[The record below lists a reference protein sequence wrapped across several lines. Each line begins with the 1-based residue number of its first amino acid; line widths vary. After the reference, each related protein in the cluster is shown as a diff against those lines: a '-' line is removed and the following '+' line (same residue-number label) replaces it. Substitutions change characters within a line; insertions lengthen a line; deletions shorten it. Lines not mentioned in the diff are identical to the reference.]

1 MSSGGL
7 KIVSEA
13 NLGRLYTSNN
23 RRQGEEKYKEVLVC
37 VDHSLTPTT
46 SATAVRQDD
55 SNSMEHILS
64 DSTNIFRGGSSQQQQ
79 QQEQRTFYNMDSKSW
94 QGGFATV
101 VSPPAEEERR
111 AQSPIFVAAE
121 TTPSPPAVAVGGRSR
136 GGGRRPTI
144 KVLIKGF
151 SVLILSLSQCSGS
164 ASGTGSVCFWAS
176 WIRIRILLVRIR
188 ILP

>member
-13 NLGRLYTSNN
+13 NLGRLLTNN
-23 RRQGEEKYKEVLVC
+23 SRRLGGEEKYKEVLVC

-46 SATAVRQDD
+46 PATTVRQDD

-64 DSTNIFRGGSSQQQQ
+64 DSTNIFRGGSSQHQ

-101 VSPPAEEERR
+101 VSPPAEEVRR
-111 AQSPIFVAAE
+111 EQSPVFVAAE
-121 TTPSPPAVAVGGRSR
+121 TTPSPPAVGGRSR

-144 KVLIKGF
+144 KVFIKGF
-151 SVLILSLSQCSGS
+151 SILM
-164 ASGTGSVCFWAS
+164 
-176 WIRIRILLVRIR
+176 
-188 ILP
+188 

>member
-13 NLGRLYTSNN
+13 NLGRLLTSNS
-23 RRQGEEKYKEVLVC
+23 RRLGEEKYKEVLVC

-46 SATAVRQDD
+46 PAITVRQDD

-64 DSTNIFRGGSSQQQQ
+64 DSTNIFRSGSSQQQ

-111 AQSPIFVAAE
+111 EQSPIFVAAE
-121 TTPSPPAVAVGGRSR
+121 TTPSPPAVGGRSR

-151 SVLILSLSQCSGS
+151 SISM
-164 ASGTGSVCFWAS
+164 
-176 WIRIRILLVRIR
+176 
-188 ILP
+188 

>member
-13 NLGRLYTSNN
+13 NLGRLLTTSNS
-23 RRQGEEKYKEVLVC
+23 RRPGEEKYKEVLVC
-37 VDHSLTPTT
+37 VAHSLAPTT
-46 SATAVRQDD
+46 PATAVRQDD

-64 DSTNIFRGGSSQQQQ
+64 DSTNIFRGGSTQQ

-111 AQSPIFVAAE
+111 AQSPVFVAAE
-121 TTPSPPAVAVGGRSR
+121 TTPSPPAVAAGGRSR

-144 KVLIKGF
+144 KVLTKGF
-151 SVLILSLSQCSGS
+151 SILMLG
-164 ASGTGSVCFWAS
+164 
-176 WIRIRILLVRIR
+176 
-188 ILP
+188 